1 MDGVGNFTCHCPAG
15 FTGDMCECPL
25 NPGTSGGVDIGPQNK
40 SANGTDETAQNGSTV
55 IGKGIV
61 VCLFVCLFSS
71 LRMCELD
78 KRVEMDFS
86 YTRYN

>member
-61 VCLFVCLFSS
+61 VCLFVCLVA
-71 LRMCELD
+71 CECVSWI
-78 KRVEMDFS
+78 RE
-86 YTRYN
+86 